1 MTALLSSLPP
11 DKVKSVTPDRGSEFT
26 LYQDVSK
33 ALDGLPFYFAD
44 PHSPWQRGTNEN
56 TNSLIREFLPKGA
69 DFAPIHSADIAHFIS
84 LLNLRPRKCL
94 AWRSPA
100 EIFFATLLHL
110 T

>member
-11 DKVKSVTPDRGSEFT
+11 DKVKSVTPDRSSEFT

-33 ALDGLPFYFAD
+33 AHGGFPFYFAD

-56 TNSLIREFLPKGA
+56 TNGLIREFLPKGT
-69 DFAPIHSADIAHFIS
+69 DFAPIHSVAIAHFIS